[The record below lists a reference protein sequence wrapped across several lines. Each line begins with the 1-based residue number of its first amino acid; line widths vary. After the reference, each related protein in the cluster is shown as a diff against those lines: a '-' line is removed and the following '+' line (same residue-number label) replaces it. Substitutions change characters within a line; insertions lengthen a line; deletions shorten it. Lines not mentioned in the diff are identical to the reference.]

1 MISLNM
7 RCKSAALAAMMVVSS
22 SSFGSSTGEPAKNS
36 QVGTLASVTSFAPGT
51 KAAIVITAVTV
62 IAMWIRLNT
71 KGSSFNYKLKDWRS
85 DFELFLKS
93 LNIFDAES
101 RAVLMML
108 FDKWVIGRQFSIL
121 DISTRE
127 EKEDGSVVT
136 VKDKRIK
143 AKPFGLMGY
152 VDAYVLLQL
161 KKINEHVKEI
171 NSMCQL
177 LKDPVT
183 KLTVV

>member
-7 RCKSAALAAMMVVSS
+7 RCKSAALAATLVVS
-22 SSFGSSTGEPAKNS
+22 SSFGSVEPANNS
-36 QVGTLASVTSFAPGT
+36 KGTLASVARFVPGT
-51 KAAIVITAVTV
+51 KAAAVITAVTV

-101 RAVLMML
+101 RAVLMTL

-127 EKEDGSVVT
+127 EKEDGSVMT
-136 VKDKRIK
+136 IKDKKIK

-152 VDAYVLLQL
+152 FDAYVLLQL
-161 KKINEHVKEI
+161 KKINEHIKEI
-171 NSMCQL
+171 QGL
-177 LKDPVT
+177 
-183 KLTVV
+183 